1 MAKLSFFLFAINFPQ
16 RPRTVFRIAIDG
28 NFQRLSPSLSAGKR
42 GYTSRKEHTCVELKR
57 PFYTSPHE
65 ILRAAQASKETNKQR
80 VIHAATFIH
89 KVFLIS
95 ELCVHGSSHQ
105 RGLIRQHFRPLL
117 TNSISGSKVQ
127 IATLMQGRGPCL
139 ERM

>member
-1 MAKLSFFLFAINFPQ
+1 MCTVQRNFFMAKLSFSLFAINFLQ
-16 RPRTVFRIAIDG
+16 RPGAVFRIAIDG

-80 VIHAATFIH
+80 VIHAATFIR

-95 ELCVHGSSHQ
+95 EVSPWQL
-105 RGLIRQHFRPLL
+105 R
-117 TNSISGSKVQ
+117 SKRINQ
-127 IATLMQGRGPCL
+127 TAFPPFIDK
-139 ERM
+139 